1 VVGQDS
7 TTLQAI
13 PGPISAAEGD
23 AAGATVST
31 FDPLAGGDSPKFRS
45 ELDAMA
51 SQMTGG
57 VEVHAV
63 TAAMATGMAVSVG
76 YAVWLVRASH
86 LIATAP
92 ATAPAWRALDP
103 LAVLEARGD
112 GSRRRDDDP
121 ESVGAILQRRRR
133 APGAAAKSPRGV
145 R

>member
-13 PGPISAAEGD
+13 SGPKSAAEGD
-23 AAGATVST
+23 AAGATVSP

-63 TAAMATGMAVSVG
+63 TAAVATGLAVSVG
-76 YAVWLVRASH
+76 YAVWMVRGSH
-86 LIATAP
+86 LIATLP
-92 ATAPAWRALDP
+92 AAAPAWRALDP
-103 LAVLEARGD
+103 LAVLEARGNAP
-112 GSRRRDDDP
+112 RRRDDEL
-121 ESVGAILQRRRR
+121 ESVVARLQHPRR

-145 R
+145 P